1 MPIKVDEPI
10 NRARGKL
17 RCALIVSPAL
27 KVTYCH
33 PSYAHRT
40 PIIAKPTPDAS
51 DLAPGFADEVVGTP
65 VSPCPSENRTALI
78 TRIAATLMIVVQSC
92 RFALSLVPRTFTIV
106 TTRIIATEA
115 SWAINGESATI
126 SPRQL
131 LKSTASVA
139 TEPLRITKKS

>member
-1 MPIKVDEPI
+1 MPIRADEPI

-51 DLAPGFADEVVGTP
+51 DFAPTFGDDDVEIPA
-65 VSPCPSENRTALI
+65 SPCPSEKRTSLI
-78 TRIAATLMIVVQSC
+78 TRIAASLMILVQSC
-92 RFALSLVPRTFTIV
+92 RFALSLVTGTFTSV
-106 TTRIIATEA
+106 T
-115 SWAINGESATI
+115 
-126 SPRQL
+126 P
-131 LKSTASVA
+131 V
-139 TEPLRITKKS
+139 

>member
-1 MPIKVDEPI
+1 MPIRADEPI

-17 RCALIVSPAL
+17 RCALIVSPPL

-51 DLAPGFADEVVGTP
+51 DFAPTFGDDAIEIP
-65 VSPCPSENRTALI
+65 ASPCPSENRTALI

-92 RFALSLVPRTFTIV
+92 RFALSLVPRILTDV
-106 TTRIIATEA
+106 TTRIIATAA
-115 SWAINGESATI
+115 SLAINGESGTI
-126 SPRQL
+126 SPR
-131 LKSTASVA
+131 
-139 TEPLRITKKS
+139 